1 MKLLFENWRKYL
13 KENVEI
19 DEEAIKASIL
29 SLLPHAKIRG
39 MKLIGSS
46 AMDPEDRARQ
56 DIEKHGEEQEE
67 RDIDIKVHVSG
78 ITPVEVEEWAF
89 SEEAEELETL
99 YNYVP
104 RQINYKEI
112 TFNTITEALI
122 RRINKYR
129 RYLPLKYQ

>member
-39 MKLIGSS
+39 MKLIGSY
-46 AMDPEDRARQ
+46 AMEPEDRARQ
-56 DIEKHGEEQEE
+56 DIKKHGEEQEK
-67 RDIDIKVHVSG
+67 RDIDIEVHVSG

-89 SEEAEELETL
+89 SEEAGELEMT
-99 YNYVP
+99 YNYDV
-104 RQINYKEI
+104 QLEI
-112 TFNTITEALI
+112 IGG
-122 RRINKYR
+122 
-129 RYLPLKYQ
+129 

>member
-13 KENVEI
+13 KESVEI

-78 ITPVEVEEWAF
+78 ITPVEVEDWAF
-89 SEEAEELETL
+89 SEEAEELEMT
-99 YNYVP
+99 YNYDV
-104 RQINYKEI
+104 QLEI
-112 TFNTITEALI
+112 VGG
-122 RRINKYR
+122 
-129 RYLPLKYQ
+129 

>member
-46 AMDPEDRARQ
+46 AMEPEDRARQ
-56 DIEKHGEEQEE
+56 DIKKHGEEREK

-78 ITPVEVEEWAF
+78 ITPVEVEDWAF
-89 SEEAEELETL
+89 SEEAEELEMT
-99 YNYVP
+99 YNYDVHF
-104 RQINYKEI
+104 EI
-112 TFNTITEALI
+112 VGG
-122 RRINKYR
+122 
-129 RYLPLKYQ
+129 